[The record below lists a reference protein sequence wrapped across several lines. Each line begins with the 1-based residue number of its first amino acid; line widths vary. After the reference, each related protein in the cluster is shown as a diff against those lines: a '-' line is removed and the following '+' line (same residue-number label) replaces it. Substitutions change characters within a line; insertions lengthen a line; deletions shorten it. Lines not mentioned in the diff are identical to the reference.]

1 MRYFT
6 CFTYSKTRYFASF
19 KLLECDILQVLGIPK
34 CVILQISTF
43 TVQGFGRFDFF
54 VYFCTIYL
62 NIYEIQNK
70 ERD

>member
-6 CFTYSKTRYFASF
+6 SFIYSKTRYFTRF

-43 TVQGFGRFDFF
+43 AVFKFGTFDFF